1 MSKPMPESKITLD
14 PKLSYEDAR
23 DQLQE
28 IIERIETGQI
38 GLEQSMAQYERG
50 AALYQHCKRIQ
61 DQVEQKFADLTQQ
74 MQSSI
79 SASDPK
85 KPG

>member
-1 MSKPMPESKITLD
+1 MSKPMSDSKNPID
-14 PKLSYEDAR
+14 PNLSYEDAR

-74 MQSSI
+74 MQAGTT
-79 SASDPK
+79 ASDAK
-85 KPG
+85 KQS